1 MRRNKVLS
9 IDSNVWLFISWLI
22 VIPLKTVMHTFEAQ
36 ITQTNPAT
44 PTMRLIFQIMSQIGI
59 SSGISTSDFDKLRT
73 VCDMI
78 PELEYICLDVANG
91 YSEVFVDFIRRVREQ
106 FPTHTIFAGNVVT
119 GEMVEELIL
128 SGADVVKVS
137 YFLEVLLK
145 WLWVKY
151 VQIAIGIDSTWVLK
165 IRLAGGNNEWP
176 VASFN
181 FFRKQVTVLQISL
194 CSSTSF
200 PPTWLFS
207 K

>member
-36 ITQTNPAT
+36 TTQTNPAT
-44 PTMRLIFQIMSQIGI
+44 LTMRLIFQIMSQIGI

-145 WLWVKY
+145 WLWVKS
-151 VQIAIGIDSTWVLK
+151 VQIVIGIDSTWVLK